1 MLQDGEQHI
10 VGRENRWTGWLAQ
23 SAVQL
28 DHEQHAVESLGSR
41 WETSI
46 SNISRSCTQRDST
59 SPGPFLILKVAKVKV
74 FGLML

>member
-10 VGRENRWTGWLAQ
+10 VGRENRWTGWRAQ
-23 SAVQL
+23 SEVQL

-46 SNISRSCTQRDST
+46 PTYLGHAHRET
-59 SPGPFLILKVAKVKV
+59 PPHL
-74 FGLML
+74 GLS